1 MTLGHVG
8 QFDAI
13 HCDST
18 THKVLS
24 NYILMLDFFLSFT
37 VYGASKFT
45 CLILLILIFLVSGVF
60 CVFWNLFLFLSS
72 FSAILLRDVIGSKN
86 ERFTKRLIT
95 KACVQCGYCLYE
107 SWLLFQ
113 NAPNWGLL
121 SHLGWSYLLCS
132 GEVGPTE
139 IWNKAS
145 IRCILEL
152 YSTFVQTIVR
162 VTTFLNLTKIIPILM
177 FTVVPVPP

>member
-18 THKVLS
+18 THQVLS
-24 NYILMLDFFLSFT
+24 NYILMLNFFLSFT

-45 CLILLILIFLVSGVF
+45 CLILYLLIFLVSGVF
-60 CVFWNLFLFLSS
+60 WVFWNLLLFLSS

-95 KACVQCGYCLYE
+95 KACVQCAIVCMRVDCSCRMHQIE
-107 SWLLFQ
+107 
-113 NAPNWGLL
+113 A
-121 SHLGWSYLLCS
+121 LCQIS
-132 GEVGPTE
+132 VGPTSPE
-139 IWNKAS
+139 QS
-145 IRCILEL
+145 R
-152 YSTFVQTIVR
+152 
-162 VTTFLNLTKIIPILM
+162 
-177 FTVVPVPP
+177 